1 MKQLSVLT
9 KSTAAPVIL
18 IVLISFLI
26 RIYNLNYNSPF
37 LDEAQY
43 IVLGDKVLAGHW
55 QEGDPFSWVGG
66 MPLFYPPLSAFF
78 ANFGILGARLLN
90 VLLGT
95 LSIYL
100 MYEFSKSLLLS
111 NKERTNEI
119 IGLVSAGFM
128 GVLAIPIYLSRLAIY
143 DMLSFTLLLIGLVFL
158 QKALLIKKP
167 NLRERENRFFIS
179 AIAIFLSFL
188 AKYTTL
194 ILFPFILILAL
205 YYSKKL
211 GKEAFSNSLRYFATP
226 LIVATL
232 TYIIWNFSE
241 LQHFLVD
248 QVGDPQNRSKEI
260 ISQFSRYTTFPV
272 LLAFFGSVAL
282 LLQKKFLILTALL
295 MAAAIPLFVHLFTN
309 SLPAAHQHTYLSLIF
324 IVPLAAF
331 LFGLILEKRVFFGS
345 LVVLLT
351 LVVVFIYSQSQ
362 VQELETSWVNT
373 DQVMTEIKVKTSQ
386 HEKILSFEDDVTKLS
401 LTNLDEKNIKGIFS
415 FEYNNLTNENAYQ
428 QALKDGYFDLILF
441 NEHSDIELA
450 QVIKTST
457 TKHYKTEYKNHPF
470 VIYKLDEK

>member
-18 IVLISFLI
+18 IVIISFLI

-43 IVLGDKVLAGHW
+43 IVLGDKVLADHW

-78 ANFGILGARLLN
+78 ANFGILGARFLN

-111 NKERTNEI
+111 NKERINEI

-143 DMLSFTLLLIGLVFL
+143 DMLSFTLLLTGLIFL

-179 AIAIFLSFL
+179 ATALFLSFL

-194 ILFPFILILAL
+194 MLFPFIIILAL

-211 GKEAFSNSLRYFATP
+211 GKEGFSNFLSHFAAP
-226 LIVATL
+226 LIIATA
-232 TYIIWNFSE
+232 TYVIWNFSE
-241 LQHFLVD
+241 LQHFLAD

-260 ISQFSRYTTFPV
+260 INQFSTYLTFPV
-272 LLAFFGSVAL
+272 LFAFFGSVAL
-282 LLQKKFLILTALL
+282 LLRKKFLILSALL

-309 SLPAAHQHTYLSLIF
+309 SLPAAFQHTYLSLIF

-331 LFGLILEKRVFFGS
+331 LFGWILEKRVFFGS
-345 LVVLLT
+345 LIVLLT
-351 LVVVFIYSQSQ
+351 LFVIFAYSQNQ
-362 VQELETSWVNT
+362 LQKLETSWVNT
-373 DQVMTEIKVKTSQ
+373 YQVMTELKSKTSN

-401 LTNLDEKNIKGIFS
+401 LTNLDEVNVKGIYS
-415 FEYNNLTNENAYQ
+415 FQYNSLTDEKAYQ
-428 QALKDGYFDLILF
+428 QAVEDGYFDLILF
-441 NEHSDIELA
+441 NEESDIDLS

-457 TKHYKTEYKNHPF
+457 TNHYKIEYTSHPF
-470 VIYKLDEK
+470 VIYKLDGK